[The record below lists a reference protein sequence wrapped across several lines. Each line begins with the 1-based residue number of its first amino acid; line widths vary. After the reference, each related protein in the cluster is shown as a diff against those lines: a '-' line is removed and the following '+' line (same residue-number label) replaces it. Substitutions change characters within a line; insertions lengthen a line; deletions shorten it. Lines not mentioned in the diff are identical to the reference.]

1 MRDHHQH
8 LSRPLVGGLL
18 IALIFILALGA
29 AGPWPLRTGTMA
41 LALGILMGFAPPVIR
56 FRKPV
61 VFLSAGFLIFG
72 LASFLPAGIFG
83 IPGWR
88 ENLKGLGVETGDL
101 VAIQSKQALEYHLSF
116 LLLFLSGLWIL
127 GQRFSASATRNLV
140 LTFVL
145 AVAAYA
151 IVSKGL
157 ETQIAMNHG
166 SQKFGFFPNRN
177 HTSNLLSVGFLCGL
191 GIVFQSVRNKNFYRL
206 AASSVAAGVI
216 LWAVL
221 SWNISRS
228 GIALCLAGPL
238 LWLVLL
244 GWRSFRKQEIKV
256 LGLVVLLAGGV
267 YGLSEFRVK
276 DRVDKTIEKI
286 EKISWEDGE
295 DARESL
301 GDEDAAGAVKL
312 TDLDLRVP
320 IAIDTAGMIAD
331 APLSGVGA
339 GQFRWVFPQY
349 REQTI
354 VVNRPVALHPESS
367 WLWLAAELGIPA
379 AACVL
384 GLVGFLFV
392 RGAKNIKKA
401 NHRDRAL
408 RIGCLVAA
416 ALVPLHGIFDVPAH
430 RPALFLAALLLYAL
444 SQNPVARESEPTKFS
459 RWSSLALAL
468 LLIAVG
474 VRLLGA
480 SWFGW
485 APSHIVKSQERLAE
499 GVAIYGRV
507 SDLKNLPRPFE
518 SLELRK
524 QINRL
529 AETATPDAPLDG
541 RFYRLSA
548 LALLPLN
555 FEREK
560 TARNFGIDRALTPYS
575 VSIPLLHAS
584 AALFYNPDEVKKGW
598 SAAVE
603 RAKAVDQIQ
612 GEGPVATQR
621 ALRVIAKSVA
631 RSPQLKELAEEIGE
645 AAK

>member
-1 MRDHHQH
+1 
-8 LSRPLVGGLL
+8 
-18 IALIFILALGA
+18 
-29 AGPWPLRTGTMA
+29 MA

-127 GQRFSASATRNLV
+127 GQRFSASATRNLA

-151 IVSKGL
+151 LVSKLL
-157 ETQIAMNHG
+157 ETQIDLNHG
-166 SQKFGFFPNRN
+166 KLKFGFFPNRN
-177 HTSNLLSVGFLCGL
+177 HTSNLLSAGFLCGL

-221 SWNISRS
+221 SWNLSRS

-244 GWRSFRKQEIKV
+244 GRRYFGKQEIKV

-276 DRVDKTIEKI
+276 DRVDKTIEKV
-286 EKISWEDGE
+286 EKISWED
-295 DARESL
+295 
-301 GDEDAAGAVKL
+301 EDAASEVKL

-354 VVNRPVALHPESS
+354 VVNRPVAVHPESS

-384 GLVGFLFV
+384 GLVVFLFV
-392 RGAKNIKKA
+392 RGVKNIKKA

-485 APSHIVKSQERLAE
+485 PPSHIVKSQERLAE

-507 SDLKNLPRPFE
+507 SDLNNLPSPFE

-524 QINRL
+524 QIDRL
-529 AETATPDAPLDG
+529 AERSTPDAPLDG
-541 RFYRLSA
+541 RLYRLSA

-612 GEGPVATQR
+612 DEGPVATKR

>member
-1 MRDHHQH
+1 
-8 LSRPLVGGLL
+8 
-18 IALIFILALGA
+18 
-29 AGPWPLRTGTMA
+29 
-41 LALGILMGFAPPVIR
+41 
-56 FRKPV
+56 
-61 VFLSAGFLIFG
+61 
-72 LASFLPAGIFG
+72 
-83 IPGWR
+83 
-88 ENLKGLGVETGDL
+88 
-101 VAIQSKQALEYHLSF
+101 VA
-116 LLLFLSGLWIL
+116 
-127 GQRFSASATRNLV
+127 V
-140 LTFVL
+140 
-145 AVAAYA
+145 
-151 IVSKGL
+151 
-157 ETQIAMNHG
+157 
-166 SQKFGFFPNRN
+166 
-177 HTSNLLSVGFLCGL
+177 
-191 GIVFQSVRNKNFYRL
+191 
-206 AASSVAAGVI
+206 
-216 LWAVL
+216 
-221 SWNISRS
+221 
-228 GIALCLAGPL
+228 
-238 LWLVLL
+238 
-244 GWRSFRKQEIKV
+244 
-256 LGLVVLLAGGV
+256 
-267 YGLSEFRVK
+267 
-276 DRVDKTIEKI
+276 
-286 EKISWEDGE
+286 
-295 DARESL
+295 
-301 GDEDAAGAVKL
+301 
-312 TDLDLRVP
+312 
-320 IAIDTAGMIAD
+320 
-331 APLSGVGA
+331 
-339 GQFRWVFPQY
+339 
-349 REQTI
+349 
-354 VVNRPVALHPESS
+354 HPESS

-384 GLVGFLFV
+384 GLVVFLFV

-485 APSHIVKSQERLAE
+485 PPSHIVKSQERLAE

-507 SDLKNLPRPFE
+507 SDLNNLPSPFE

-524 QINRL
+524 QIDRL
-529 AETATPDAPLDG
+529 AERSTPDAPLDG
-541 RFYRLSA
+541 RLYRLSA

-612 GEGPVATQR
+612 DEGPVATKR

-645 AAK
+645 KAK

>member
-1 MRDHHQH
+1 
-8 LSRPLVGGLL
+8 
-18 IALIFILALGA
+18 
-29 AGPWPLRTGTMA
+29 
-41 LALGILMGFAPPVIR
+41 
-56 FRKPV
+56 
-61 VFLSAGFLIFG
+61 
-72 LASFLPAGIFG
+72 
-83 IPGWR
+83 
-88 ENLKGLGVETGDL
+88 
-101 VAIQSKQALEYHLSF
+101 
-116 LLLFLSGLWIL
+116 
-127 GQRFSASATRNLV
+127 SASATRNLA

-151 IVSKGL
+151 LVSKLL
-157 ETQIAMNHG
+157 ETQIDLNHG
-166 SQKFGFFPNRN
+166 KLKFGFFPNRN
-177 HTSNLLSVGFLCGL
+177 HTSNLLSAGFLCGL

-206 AASSVAAGVI
+206 AASLIAAGVI

-221 SWNISRS
+221 SWNLSRS

-244 GWRSFRKQEIKV
+244 GRRYFGKQEIKV

-276 DRVDKTIEKI
+276 DRVDKTIEKV
-286 EKISWEDGE
+286 EKISWED
-295 DARESL
+295 
-301 GDEDAAGAVKL
+301 EDAASAVKL

-354 VVNRPVALHPESS
+354 VVNRPVAVHPESS

-384 GLVGFLFV
+384 GLVVFLFV
-392 RGAKNIKKA
+392 RGVKNIKKA

-485 APSHIVKSQERLAE
+485 TPSHIVKSQERLAE

-507 SDLKNLPRPFE
+507 SDLNNLPSPFE

-524 QINRL
+524 QIDRL
-529 AETATPDAPLDG
+529 AERSTPDAPLDG
-541 RFYRLSA
+541 RLYRLSA

-584 AALFYNPDEVKKGW
+584 AALFYNPDEVGKGW

-612 GEGPVATQR
+612 DEGPVATKR

-645 AAK
+645 KAK

>member
-1 MRDHHQH
+1 MLGGRLMRDHHQQ

-18 IALIFILALGA
+18 IGLIFILALGA

-127 GQRFSASATRNLV
+127 GQRFSASATRNLA

-151 IVSKGL
+151 LVSKLL
-157 ETQIAMNHG
+157 ETQIDLNHG
-166 SQKFGFFPNRN
+166 KLKFGFFPNRN
-177 HTSNLLSVGFLCGL
+177 HTSNLLSAGFLCGL

-244 GWRSFRKQEIKV
+244 GRRYFGKQEIKV

-276 DRVDKTIEKI
+276 DRVDKTIEKV
-286 EKISWEDGE
+286 EKISWED
-295 DARESL
+295 
-301 GDEDAAGAVKL
+301 EDAASEVKL

-354 VVNRPVALHPESS
+354 VVNRPVAVHPESS

-384 GLVGFLFV
+384 GLVVFLFV
-392 RGAKNIKKA
+392 RGVKNIKKA

-485 APSHIVKSQERLAE
+485 TPSHIVKSQERLAE

-507 SDLKNLPRPFE
+507 SDLNNLPSPFE

-524 QINRL
+524 QIDRL
-529 AETATPDAPLDG
+529 AERSTPDAPLDG
-541 RFYRLSA
+541 RLYRLSA

-612 GEGPVATQR
+612 DEGPVATKR

-645 AAK
+645 KAK

>member
-1 MRDHHQH
+1 
-8 LSRPLVGGLL
+8 
-18 IALIFILALGA
+18 
-29 AGPWPLRTGTMA
+29 MA

-127 GQRFSASATRNLV
+127 GQRFSASATRNLA

-151 IVSKGL
+151 LVSKLL
-157 ETQIAMNHG
+157 ETQIDLNHG
-166 SQKFGFFPNRN
+166 KLKFGFFPNRN
-177 HTSNLLSVGFLCGL
+177 HTSNLLSAGFLCGL

-244 GWRSFRKQEIKV
+244 GRRYFGKQEIKV

-276 DRVDKTIEKI
+276 DRVDKTIEKV
-286 EKISWEDGE
+286 EKISWK
-295 DARESL
+295 
-301 GDEDAAGAVKL
+301 DEDAASEVKL

-354 VVNRPVALHPESS
+354 VVNRPVAVHPESS

-384 GLVGFLFV
+384 GLVVFLFV
-392 RGAKNIKKA
+392 RGVKNIKKA

-485 APSHIVKSQERLAE
+485 TPSHIVKSQERLAE

-507 SDLKNLPRPFE
+507 SDLNNLPSPFE

-524 QINRL
+524 QIDRL
-529 AETATPDAPLDG
+529 AERSTPDAPLDG
-541 RFYRLSA
+541 RLYRLSA

-612 GEGPVATQR
+612 DEGPVATKR

-645 AAK
+645 KAK

>member
-1 MRDHHQH
+1 MRDHHQQ

-127 GQRFSASATRNLV
+127 GQRFSASATRNLA

-151 IVSKGL
+151 LVSKLL
-157 ETQIAMNHG
+157 ETQIDLNHG
-166 SQKFGFFPNRN
+166 KLKFGFFPNRN
-177 HTSNLLSVGFLCGL
+177 HTSNLLSAGFLCGL
-191 GIVFQSVRNKNFYRL
+191 GIIFQSVRNKNFYRL

-221 SWNISRS
+221 SWNLSRS

-244 GWRSFRKQEIKV
+244 GRRYFGKQEIKV

-276 DRVDKTIEKI
+276 DRVDKTIEEI
-286 EKISWEDGE
+286 EKVSW
-295 DARESL
+295 A
-301 GDEDAAGAVKL
+301 DEDAASEVKL

-354 VVNRPVALHPESS
+354 VVNRSVALHPESS

-384 GLVGFLFV
+384 GLVVFLFV

-485 APSHIVKSQERLAE
+485 TPSHIVKSQERLAE

-507 SDLKNLPRPFE
+507 SDLNNLPSPFE

-524 QINRL
+524 QIDRL
-529 AETATPDAPLDG
+529 AERSTPDAPLDG
-541 RFYRLSA
+541 RLYRLSA

-612 GEGPVATQR
+612 DEGPVATKR

-645 AAK
+645 KAK

>member
-1 MRDHHQH
+1 MLGGRLMRDHHQQ

-18 IALIFILALGA
+18 IGLIFILALGA

-127 GQRFSASATRNLV
+127 GQRFSASATRNLA

-151 IVSKGL
+151 LVSKLL
-157 ETQIAMNHG
+157 ETQIDLNHG
-166 SQKFGFFPNRN
+166 KLKFGFFPNRN
-177 HTSNLLSVGFLCGL
+177 HTSNLLSAGFLCGL

-221 SWNISRS
+221 SWNLSRS

-244 GWRSFRKQEIKV
+244 GRRYFGKQEIKV

-276 DRVDKTIEKI
+276 DRVDKTIEKV
-286 EKISWEDGE
+286 EKISW
-295 DARESL
+295 A
-301 GDEDAAGAVKL
+301 DEDAASEVKL

-354 VVNRPVALHPESS
+354 VVNRPVAVHPESS

-384 GLVGFLFV
+384 GLVVFLFV

-485 APSHIVKSQERLAE
+485 TPSHIVKSQERLAE

-507 SDLKNLPRPFE
+507 SDLNNLPSPFE

-524 QINRL
+524 QIDRL
-529 AETATPDAPLDG
+529 AERSTPDAPLDG
-541 RFYRLSA
+541 RLYRLSA

-612 GEGPVATQR
+612 DEGPVATKR

-645 AAK
+645 KAK

>member
-1 MRDHHQH
+1 MLGGRLMRDHHQQ

-18 IALIFILALGA
+18 IGLIFILALGA

-127 GQRFSASATRNLV
+127 GQRFSASATRNLA

-151 IVSKGL
+151 LVSKLL
-157 ETQIAMNHG
+157 ETQIDLNHG
-166 SQKFGFFPNRN
+166 KLKFGFFPNRN
-177 HTSNLLSVGFLCGL
+177 HTSNLLSAGFLCGL

-221 SWNISRS
+221 SWNLSRS

-244 GWRSFRKQEIKV
+244 GRRYFGKQEIKV

-276 DRVDKTIEKI
+276 DRVDKTIEKV
-286 EKISWEDGE
+286 EKISWK
-295 DARESL
+295 
-301 GDEDAAGAVKL
+301 DEDAASEVKL

-354 VVNRPVALHPESS
+354 VVNRPVAVHPESS

-384 GLVGFLFV
+384 GLVVFLFV

-485 APSHIVKSQERLAE
+485 PPSHIVKSQERLAE

-507 SDLKNLPRPFE
+507 SDLNNLPSPFE

-524 QINRL
+524 QIDRL
-529 AETATPDAPLDG
+529 AERSTPDAPLDG
-541 RFYRLSA
+541 RLYRLSA

-612 GEGPVATQR
+612 DEGPVATKR

-645 AAK
+645 KAK

>member
-1 MRDHHQH
+1 MRDHHQQ

-18 IALIFILALGA
+18 IGLIFILALGA

-127 GQRFSASATRNLV
+127 GQRFSASATRNLA

-151 IVSKGL
+151 LVSKLL
-157 ETQIAMNHG
+157 ETQIDLNHG
-166 SQKFGFFPNRN
+166 KLKFGFFPNRN
-177 HTSNLLSVGFLCGL
+177 HTSNLLSAGFLCGL

-244 GWRSFRKQEIKV
+244 GRRYFGKQEIKV

-276 DRVDKTIEKI
+276 DRVDKTIEEI
-286 EKISWEDGE
+286 EKVSW
-295 DARESL
+295 A
-301 GDEDAAGAVKL
+301 DEDAASEVKL

-354 VVNRPVALHPESS
+354 VVNRPVAVHPESS

-384 GLVGFLFV
+384 GLVVFLFV
-392 RGAKNIKKA
+392 RGVKNIKKA

-485 APSHIVKSQERLAE
+485 TPSHIVKSQERLAE

-507 SDLKNLPRPFE
+507 SDLNNLPSPFE

-524 QINRL
+524 QIDRL
-529 AETATPDAPLDG
+529 AERSTPDAPLDG
-541 RFYRLSA
+541 RLYRLSA

-584 AALFYNPDEVKKGW
+584 AALFYNPDEVEKGW

-612 GEGPVATQR
+612 DEGPVATKR

>member
-1 MRDHHQH
+1 
-8 LSRPLVGGLL
+8 
-18 IALIFILALGA
+18 
-29 AGPWPLRTGTMA
+29 MA

-127 GQRFSASATRNLV
+127 GQRFSASATRNLA

-151 IVSKGL
+151 LVSKLL
-157 ETQIAMNHG
+157 ETQIDLNHG
-166 SQKFGFFPNRN
+166 KLKFGFFPNRN
-177 HTSNLLSVGFLCGL
+177 HTSNLLSAGFLCGL

-221 SWNISRS
+221 SWNLSRS

-244 GWRSFRKQEIKV
+244 GRRYFGKQEIKV

-276 DRVDKTIEKI
+276 DRVDKTIEKV
-286 EKISWEDGE
+286 EKISW
-295 DARESL
+295 A
-301 GDEDAAGAVKL
+301 DEDAASAVKL

-354 VVNRPVALHPESS
+354 VVNRPVAVHPESS

-379 AACVL
+379 AVCIL

-392 RGAKNIKKA
+392 RGVANIKRP

-444 SQNPVARESEPTKFS
+444 SQNPVDKEFVLRRFS
-459 RWSSLALAL
+459 RRSSLALSL

-485 APSHIVKSQERLAE
+485 TSPHIVKSGERLSE
-499 GVAIYGRV
+499 GVAVYKRV
-507 SDLKNLPRPFE
+507 SDLNNPLPPFE

-524 QINRL
+524 QISSW
-529 AETATPDAPLDG
+529 AESSVQAAPLEG

-548 LALLPLN
+548 LASLPLD
-555 FEREK
+555 FEREE
-560 TARNFGIDRALTPYS
+560 TARNFEIDRALIPFS
-575 VSIPLLHAS
+575 LNIPLLQAS
-584 AALFYNPDEVKKGW
+584 SALFYNPDEVKKGW
-598 SAAVE
+598 VAAVE
-603 RAKAVDQIQ
+603 RAKAVDQVKD
-612 GEGPVATQR
+612 EGPVATKR
-621 ALRVIAKSVA
+621 VLRVIAKSIVKN
-631 RSPQLKELAEEIGE
+631 PGLKGSAEEIGGL
-645 AAK
+645 

>member
-1 MRDHHQH
+1 MKDPQQQ

-18 IALIFILALGA
+18 IALIFLLALGA
-29 AGPWPLRTGTMA
+29 AGPWHLRTGTMA
-41 LALGILMGFAPPVIR
+41 LALGILMSFSPPVIR
-56 FRKPV
+56 FGKPV
-61 VFLSAGFLIFG
+61 VILSAGFFIFS
-72 LASFLPAGIFG
+72 LASFLPAGVFG

-88 ENLKGLGVETGDL
+88 ENLKDLGVATGDL
-101 VAIQSKQALEYHLSF
+101 AVIQWKQALEYHLSF

-127 GQRFSASATRNLV
+127 GQRFSASATRNLA

-151 IVSKGL
+151 LVSKLL
-157 ETQIAMNHG
+157 ETQIDLNQPG
-166 SQKFGFFPNRN
+166 WQKFGFFPNRN

-206 AASSVAAGVI
+206 AASLIAAGVI

-221 SWNISRS
+221 SWNGSRS
-228 GIALCLAGPL
+228 GIALCLAGPF

-244 GWRSFRKQEIKV
+244 GRHYFGKQELKV
-256 LGLVVLLAGGV
+256 LGLGVLLGGGV

-276 DRVDKTIEKI
+276 DRVDKTVEKI
-286 EKISWEDGE
+286 EKISWEDG
-295 DARESL
+295 
-301 GDEDAAGAVKL
+301 DAASAVKF
-312 TDLDLRVP
+312 TDLDFRVP

-349 REQTI
+349 RKETI
-354 VVNRPVALHPESS
+354 VVNNSVAAHPESS

-384 GLVGFLFV
+384 GLVGFFFV
-392 RGAKNIKKA
+392 RGAANIKRP

-444 SQNPVARESEPTKFS
+444 SQNPVDKEFVLRRFS
-459 RWSSLALAL
+459 RRSSLALSL

-485 APSHIVKSQERLAE
+485 TSPHIVKSGERLSE
-499 GVAIYGRV
+499 GVAVYKRV
-507 SDLKNLPRPFE
+507 SDLNNPLPPFE

-524 QINRL
+524 QISSW
-529 AETATPDAPLDG
+529 AESSVQAAPLEG

-548 LALLPLN
+548 LASLPLD
-555 FEREK
+555 FEREE
-560 TARNFGIDRALTPYS
+560 TARNFEIDRALIPFS
-575 VSIPLLHAS
+575 LNIPLLQAS
-584 AALFYNPDEVKKGW
+584 SALFYNPDEVKKGW
-598 SAAVE
+598 VAAVE
-603 RAKAVDQIQ
+603 RAKAVDQVKD
-612 GEGPVATQR
+612 EGPVATKR
-621 ALRVIAKSVA
+621 VLRVIAKSIVKN
-631 RSPQLKELAEEIGE
+631 PGLKGSAEEIGGL
-645 AAK
+645 

>member
-1 MRDHHQH
+1 MKDPQQQ

-18 IALIFILALGA
+18 IALIFLLALGA
-29 AGPWPLRTGTMA
+29 AGPWHLRTGTMA
-41 LALGILMGFAPPVIR
+41 LALGILMSFSPPVIR
-56 FRKPV
+56 FGKPV
-61 VFLSAGFLIFG
+61 VILSAGFFIFS
-72 LASFLPAGIFG
+72 LASFLPAGVFG

-88 ENLKGLGVETGDL
+88 ENLKDLGVATGDL
-101 VAIQSKQALEYHLSF
+101 AVIQWKQALEYHLSF

-127 GQRFSASATRNLV
+127 GQRFSASATRNLA

-151 IVSKGL
+151 LVSKLL
-157 ETQIAMNHG
+157 ETQMDLNQPG
-166 SQKFGFFPNRN
+166 WQKFGFFPNRN

-206 AASSVAAGVI
+206 AASLIAAGVI

-221 SWNISRS
+221 SWNLSRS
-228 GIALCLAGPL
+228 GITLCLAGPF

-244 GWRSFRKQEIKV
+244 GRRYFGKQELKV
-256 LGLVVLLAGGV
+256 LGLGVLLGGGV

-276 DRVDKTIEKI
+276 DRVDKTIEKV
-286 EKISWEDGE
+286 EKISWK
-295 DARESL
+295 
-301 GDEDAAGAVKL
+301 DEDAASAVKF

-320 IAIDTAGMIAD
+320 IAIETAGMIAD

-349 REQTI
+349 RKETI
-354 VVNRPVALHPESS
+354 VVNNSVAAHPESS

-379 AACVL
+379 AVCIL
-384 GLVGFLFV
+384 GLVGFFFV
-392 RGAKNIKKA
+392 RGAANIKKA

-444 SQNPVARESEPTKFS
+444 SQNPVDKEFVSRRFS
-459 RWSSLALAL
+459 RRSSLALSL

-485 APSHIVKSQERLAE
+485 TSPHIVKSGERLSE
-499 GVAIYGRV
+499 GVAVYKRV
-507 SDLKNLPRPFE
+507 SDLNNPLPPFE

-524 QINRL
+524 QISSW
-529 AETATPDAPLDG
+529 AESSVQAAPLEG

-548 LALLPLN
+548 LASLPLD
-555 FEREK
+555 FEREE
-560 TARNFGIDRALTPYS
+560 TARNFEIDRALIPFS
-575 VSIPLLHAS
+575 LNIPLLQAS
-584 AALFYNPDEVKKGW
+584 SALFYNPDEVKKGW
-598 SAAVE
+598 VAAVE
-603 RAKAVDQIQ
+603 RAKAVDQVKD
-612 GEGPVATQR
+612 EGPVATKR
-621 ALRVIAKSVA
+621 VLRVIAKSIVKN
-631 RSPQLKELAEEIGE
+631 PGLKGSAEEIGGL
-645 AAK
+645 

>member
-1 MRDHHQH
+1 MRDHHQQ

-18 IALIFILALGA
+18 IGLIFILALGA

-127 GQRFSASATRNLV
+127 GQRFSASATRNLA

-151 IVSKGL
+151 LVSKLL
-157 ETQIAMNHG
+157 ETQIDLNHG
-166 SQKFGFFPNRN
+166 KLKFGFFPNRN
-177 HTSNLLSVGFLCGL
+177 HTSNLLSAGFLCGL

-221 SWNISRS
+221 SWNLSRS

-244 GWRSFRKQEIKV
+244 GRRYFGKQEIKV

-276 DRVDKTIEKI
+276 DRVDKTIEKV
-286 EKISWEDGE
+286 EKISWK
-295 DARESL
+295 
-301 GDEDAAGAVKL
+301 DEDAASEVKL

-354 VVNRPVALHPESS
+354 VVNRPVAVHPESS

-384 GLVGFLFV
+384 GLVVFLFV

-485 APSHIVKSQERLAE
+485 TPSHIVKSQERLAE

-507 SDLKNLPRPFE
+507 SDLNNLPSPFE

-524 QINRL
+524 QIDRL
-529 AETATPDAPLDG
+529 AERSTPDAPLDG
-541 RFYRLSA
+541 RLYRLSA

-612 GEGPVATQR
+612 DEGPVATKR

-645 AAK
+645 KAK

>member
-1 MRDHHQH
+1 MRDHHQQ

-18 IALIFILALGA
+18 IGLIFILALGA

-127 GQRFSASATRNLV
+127 GQRFSASATRNLA

-151 IVSKGL
+151 LVSKLL
-157 ETQIAMNHG
+157 ETQIDLNHG
-166 SQKFGFFPNRN
+166 KLKFGFFPNRN
-177 HTSNLLSVGFLCGL
+177 HTSNLLSAGFLCGL

-244 GWRSFRKQEIKV
+244 GRRYFGKQEIKV

-276 DRVDKTIEKI
+276 DRVDKTIEEI
-286 EKISWEDGE
+286 EKVSW
-295 DARESL
+295 A
-301 GDEDAAGAVKL
+301 DEDAASEVKL

-354 VVNRPVALHPESS
+354 VVNRPVAVHPESS

-384 GLVGFLFV
+384 GLVVFLFV

-485 APSHIVKSQERLAE
+485 TPSHIVKSQERLAE

-507 SDLKNLPRPFE
+507 SDLNNLPSPFE

-524 QINRL
+524 QIDRL
-529 AETATPDAPLDG
+529 AERSTPDAPLDG
-541 RFYRLSA
+541 RLYRLSA

-584 AALFYNPDEVKKGW
+584 AALFYNPDEVEKGW

-612 GEGPVATQR
+612 DEGPVATKR

>member
-1 MRDHHQH
+1 
-8 LSRPLVGGLL
+8 
-18 IALIFILALGA
+18 
-29 AGPWPLRTGTMA
+29 MA

-127 GQRFSASATRNLV
+127 GQRFSASATRNLA

-151 IVSKGL
+151 LVSKLL
-157 ETQIAMNHG
+157 ETQIDLNHG
-166 SQKFGFFPNRN
+166 KLKFGFFPNRN
-177 HTSNLLSVGFLCGL
+177 HTSNLLSAGFLCGL

-221 SWNISRS
+221 SWNLSRS

-244 GWRSFRKQEIKV
+244 GRRYFGKQEIKV

-276 DRVDKTIEKI
+276 DRVDKTIEKV
-286 EKISWEDGE
+286 EKISWK
-295 DARESL
+295 
-301 GDEDAAGAVKL
+301 DEDAASEVKL

-354 VVNRPVALHPESS
+354 VVNRAVAVHPESS

-384 GLVGFLFV
+384 GLVVFLFV
-392 RGAKNIKKA
+392 RGVKNIKKA

-485 APSHIVKSQERLAE
+485 TPSHIVKSQERLAE

-507 SDLKNLPRPFE
+507 SDLNNLPSPFE

-524 QINRL
+524 QIDRL
-529 AETATPDAPLDG
+529 AERSTPDAPLDG
-541 RFYRLSA
+541 RLYRLSA

-612 GEGPVATQR
+612 DEGPVATKR

>member
-1 MRDHHQH
+1 MLGGRLMRDHHQQ

-18 IALIFILALGA
+18 IGLIFILALGA

-127 GQRFSASATRNLV
+127 GQRFSASATRNLA

-151 IVSKGL
+151 LVSKLL
-157 ETQIAMNHG
+157 ETQIDLNHG
-166 SQKFGFFPNRN
+166 KLKFGFFPNRN
-177 HTSNLLSVGFLCGL
+177 HTSNLLSAGFLCGL

-221 SWNISRS
+221 SWNLSRS
-228 GIALCLAGPL
+228 GLALCLAGPL

-244 GWRSFRKQEIKV
+244 GRRYFGKQEIKV

-276 DRVDKTIEKI
+276 DRVDKTIEKV
-286 EKISWEDGE
+286 EKISWK
-295 DARESL
+295 
-301 GDEDAAGAVKL
+301 DEDAASEVKL

-354 VVNRPVALHPESS
+354 VVNRPVAVHPESS

-384 GLVGFLFV
+384 GLVVFLFV

-480 SWFGW
+480 SWLGW
-485 APSHIVKSQERLAE
+485 TPSHIVKSQERLAE

-507 SDLKNLPRPFE
+507 SDLNNLPSPFE

-524 QINRL
+524 QIDRL
-529 AETATPDAPLDG
+529 AERSTPDAPLDG
-541 RFYRLSA
+541 RLYRLSA

-612 GEGPVATQR
+612 DEGPVATKR

-645 AAK
+645 KAK

>member
-1 MRDHHQH
+1 
-8 LSRPLVGGLL
+8 LL
-18 IALIFILALGA
+18 IGLIFILALGA

-127 GQRFSASATRNLV
+127 GQRFSASATRNLA

-151 IVSKGL
+151 LVSKLL
-157 ETQIAMNHG
+157 ETQIDLNHG
-166 SQKFGFFPNRN
+166 KLKFGFFPNRN
-177 HTSNLLSVGFLCGL
+177 HTSNLLSAGFLCGL

-221 SWNISRS
+221 SWNLSRS

-244 GWRSFRKQEIKV
+244 GRRYFGKQEIKV

-276 DRVDKTIEKI
+276 DRVDKTIEKV
-286 EKISWEDGE
+286 EKISWK
-295 DARESL
+295 
-301 GDEDAAGAVKL
+301 DEDAASEVKL
-312 TDLDLRVP
+312 TDLDVRVP

-354 VVNRPVALHPESS
+354 VVNRPVAVHPESS

-384 GLVGFLFV
+384 GLVVFLFV
-392 RGAKNIKKA
+392 RGVKNIKKA

-485 APSHIVKSQERLAE
+485 TPSHIVKSQERLAE

-507 SDLKNLPRPFE
+507 SDLNNLPSPFE

-524 QINRL
+524 QIDRL
-529 AETATPDAPLDG
+529 AERSTPDAPLDG
-541 RFYRLSA
+541 RLYRLSA

-612 GEGPVATQR
+612 DEGPVATKR

-645 AAK
+645 KAK

>member
-1 MRDHHQH
+1 
-8 LSRPLVGGLL
+8 
-18 IALIFILALGA
+18 
-29 AGPWPLRTGTMA
+29 MA

-127 GQRFSASATRNLV
+127 GQRFSASATRNLA

-151 IVSKGL
+151 LVSKLL
-157 ETQIAMNHG
+157 ETQIDLNHG
-166 SQKFGFFPNRN
+166 KLKFGFFPNRN
-177 HTSNLLSVGFLCGL
+177 HTSNLLSAGFLCGL

-221 SWNISRS
+221 SWNLSRS

-244 GWRSFRKQEIKV
+244 GRRYFGKQEIKV

-276 DRVDKTIEKI
+276 DRVDKTIEKV
-286 EKISWEDGE
+286 EKISWED
-295 DARESL
+295 
-301 GDEDAAGAVKL
+301 EDAASAVKL
-312 TDLDLRVP
+312 IDLDLRVP

-354 VVNRPVALHPESS
+354 VVNRPVAVHPESS

-384 GLVGFLFV
+384 GLVVFLFV

-485 APSHIVKSQERLAE
+485 TPSHIVKSQERLAE

-507 SDLKNLPRPFE
+507 SDLNNLPSPFE

-524 QINRL
+524 QIDRL
-529 AETATPDAPLDG
+529 AERSTPDAPLDG
-541 RFYRLSA
+541 RLYRLSA

-612 GEGPVATQR
+612 DEGPVATKR

-645 AAK
+645 KAK

>member
-1 MRDHHQH
+1 MRDHHQQ

-18 IALIFILALGA
+18 IGLIFILALGA

-127 GQRFSASATRNLV
+127 GQRFSASATRNLA

-151 IVSKGL
+151 LVSKLL
-157 ETQIAMNHG
+157 ETQIDLNHG
-166 SQKFGFFPNRN
+166 KLKFGFFPNRN
-177 HTSNLLSVGFLCGL
+177 HTSNLLSAGFLCGL

-244 GWRSFRKQEIKV
+244 GRRYFGKQEIKV

-276 DRVDKTIEKI
+276 DRVDKTIEKV
-286 EKISWEDGE
+286 EKISWED
-295 DARESL
+295 
-301 GDEDAAGAVKL
+301 EDAASAVKL

-354 VVNRPVALHPESS
+354 VVNRPVAVHPESS

-384 GLVGFLFV
+384 GLVVFLFV

-485 APSHIVKSQERLAE
+485 TPSHIVKSQERLAE

-507 SDLKNLPRPFE
+507 SDLNNLPSPFE

-524 QINRL
+524 QIDRL
-529 AETATPDAPLDG
+529 AERSTPDAPLDG
-541 RFYRLSA
+541 RLYRLSA

-612 GEGPVATQR
+612 DEGPVATKR

-645 AAK
+645 KAK

>member
-1 MRDHHQH
+1 
-8 LSRPLVGGLL
+8 
-18 IALIFILALGA
+18 
-29 AGPWPLRTGTMA
+29 MA

-127 GQRFSASATRNLV
+127 GQRFSASATRNLA

-151 IVSKGL
+151 LVSKLL
-157 ETQIAMNHG
+157 ETQIDLNHG
-166 SQKFGFFPNRN
+166 KLKFGFFPNRN
-177 HTSNLLSVGFLCGL
+177 HTSNLLSAGFLCGL

-221 SWNISRS
+221 SWNLSRS

-244 GWRSFRKQEIKV
+244 GRRYFGKQEIKV

-276 DRVDKTIEKI
+276 DRVDKTIEKV
-286 EKISWEDGE
+286 EKISW
-295 DARESL
+295 A
-301 GDEDAAGAVKL
+301 DEDAASEVKL

-354 VVNRPVALHPESS
+354 VVNRPVAVHPESS

-384 GLVGFLFV
+384 GLVVFLFV
-392 RGAKNIKKA
+392 RGVKNIKKA

-485 APSHIVKSQERLAE
+485 TPSHIVKSQERLAE

-507 SDLKNLPRPFE
+507 SDLNNLPSPFE

-524 QINRL
+524 QIDRL
-529 AETATPDAPLDG
+529 AERSTPDAPLDG
-541 RFYRLSA
+541 RLYRLSA

-612 GEGPVATQR
+612 DEGPVATKR

-645 AAK
+645 KAK

>member
-1 MRDHHQH
+1 
-8 LSRPLVGGLL
+8 
-18 IALIFILALGA
+18 
-29 AGPWPLRTGTMA
+29 MA

-127 GQRFSASATRNLV
+127 GQRFSASATRNLA

-151 IVSKGL
+151 LVSKLL
-157 ETQIAMNHG
+157 ETQIDLNHG
-166 SQKFGFFPNRN
+166 KLKFGFFPNRN

-221 SWNISRS
+221 SWNLSRS

-244 GWRSFRKQEIKV
+244 GRRYFGKQEIKV

-276 DRVDKTIEKI
+276 DRVDKTIEKV
-286 EKISWEDGE
+286 EKISWED
-295 DARESL
+295 
-301 GDEDAAGAVKL
+301 EDAASAVKL

-354 VVNRPVALHPESS
+354 VVNRPVAVHPESS

-384 GLVGFLFV
+384 GLVVFLFV

-485 APSHIVKSQERLAE
+485 TPSHIVKSQERLAE

-507 SDLKNLPRPFE
+507 SDLNNLPSPFE

-524 QINRL
+524 QIDRL
-529 AETATPDAPLDG
+529 AERSTPDAPLDG
-541 RFYRLSA
+541 RLYRLSA

-612 GEGPVATQR
+612 DEGPVATKR

-645 AAK
+645 KAK

>member
-1 MRDHHQH
+1 
-8 LSRPLVGGLL
+8 
-18 IALIFILALGA
+18 
-29 AGPWPLRTGTMA
+29 MA

-127 GQRFSASATRNLV
+127 GQRFSASATRNLA

-151 IVSKGL
+151 LVSKLL
-157 ETQIAMNHG
+157 ETQIDLNHG
-166 SQKFGFFPNRN
+166 KLKFGFFPNRN
-177 HTSNLLSVGFLCGL
+177 HTSNLLSAGFLCGL

-221 SWNISRS
+221 SWNVSRS

-244 GWRSFRKQEIKV
+244 GRRYFGKQEIKV

-276 DRVDKTIEKI
+276 DRVDKTIEKV
-286 EKISWEDGE
+286 EKISWED
-295 DARESL
+295 
-301 GDEDAAGAVKL
+301 EDAASEVKL
-312 TDLDLRVP
+312 IDLDLRVP

-354 VVNRPVALHPESS
+354 VVNRPVAVHPESS

-384 GLVGFLFV
+384 GLVVFLFV
-392 RGAKNIKKA
+392 RGVKNIKKA

-485 APSHIVKSQERLAE
+485 TPSHIVKSQERLAE

-507 SDLKNLPRPFE
+507 SDLNNLPSPFE

-524 QINRL
+524 QIDRL
-529 AETATPDAPLDG
+529 AERSTPDAPLDG
-541 RFYRLSA
+541 RLYRLSA

-612 GEGPVATQR
+612 DEGPVATKR

>member
-1 MRDHHQH
+1 
-8 LSRPLVGGLL
+8 
-18 IALIFILALGA
+18 
-29 AGPWPLRTGTMA
+29 MA

-127 GQRFSASATRNLV
+127 GQRFSASATRNLA

-151 IVSKGL
+151 LVSKLL
-157 ETQIAMNHG
+157 ETQIDLNHG
-166 SQKFGFFPNRN
+166 KLKFGFFPNRN
-177 HTSNLLSVGFLCGL
+177 HTSNLLSAGFLCGL

-221 SWNISRS
+221 SWNLSRS

-244 GWRSFRKQEIKV
+244 GRRYFGKQEIKV

-276 DRVDKTIEKI
+276 DRVDKTIEKV
-286 EKISWEDGE
+286 EKISWED
-295 DARESL
+295 
-301 GDEDAAGAVKL
+301 EDAASEVKL

-354 VVNRPVALHPESS
+354 VVNRPVAVHPESS

-384 GLVGFLFV
+384 GLVVFLFV
-392 RGAKNIKKA
+392 RGVKNIKKA

-485 APSHIVKSQERLAE
+485 TPSHIVKSQERLAE

-507 SDLKNLPRPFE
+507 SDLNNLPSPFE

-524 QINRL
+524 QIDRL
-529 AETATPDAPLDG
+529 AERSTPDAPLDG
-541 RFYRLSA
+541 RLYRLSA

-612 GEGPVATQR
+612 DEGPVATKR

-645 AAK
+645 KAK

>member
-1 MRDHHQH
+1 
-8 LSRPLVGGLL
+8 
-18 IALIFILALGA
+18 
-29 AGPWPLRTGTMA
+29 MA

-127 GQRFSASATRNLV
+127 GQRFSASATRNLA

-151 IVSKGL
+151 LVSKLL
-157 ETQIAMNHG
+157 ETQIDLNHG
-166 SQKFGFFPNRN
+166 KLKFGFFPNRN
-177 HTSNLLSVGFLCGL
+177 HTSNLLSAGFLCGL

-221 SWNISRS
+221 SWNTSRS

-244 GWRSFRKQEIKV
+244 GRRYFGKQEIKV

-276 DRVDKTIEKI
+276 DRVDKTIEKV
-286 EKISWEDGE
+286 EKISWED
-295 DARESL
+295 
-301 GDEDAAGAVKL
+301 EDAASAVKL

-354 VVNRPVALHPESS
+354 VVNRPVAVHPESS

-384 GLVGFLFV
+384 GLVVFLFV
-392 RGAKNIKKA
+392 RGVKNIKKA

-485 APSHIVKSQERLAE
+485 TPSHIVKSQERLAE

-507 SDLKNLPRPFE
+507 SDLNNLPSPFE

-524 QINRL
+524 QIDRL
-529 AETATPDAPLDG
+529 AERSTPDAPLDG
-541 RFYRLSA
+541 RLYRLSA

-612 GEGPVATQR
+612 DEGPVATKG

-645 AAK
+645 KAK

>member
-1 MRDHHQH
+1 
-8 LSRPLVGGLL
+8 
-18 IALIFILALGA
+18 
-29 AGPWPLRTGTMA
+29 MA

-127 GQRFSASATRNLV
+127 GQRFSASATRNLA

-151 IVSKGL
+151 LVSKLL
-157 ETQIAMNHG
+157 ETQIDLNHG
-166 SQKFGFFPNRN
+166 KLKFGFFPNRN
-177 HTSNLLSVGFLCGL
+177 HTSNLLSAGFLCGL

-221 SWNISRS
+221 SWNLSRS

-244 GWRSFRKQEIKV
+244 GRRYFGKQEIKV

-276 DRVDKTIEKI
+276 DRVDKTIEKV
-286 EKISWEDGE
+286 EKISWED
-295 DARESL
+295 
-301 GDEDAAGAVKL
+301 EDAASAVKL

-354 VVNRPVALHPESS
+354 VVNRPVAVHPESS

-384 GLVGFLFV
+384 GLVVFLFV

-485 APSHIVKSQERLAE
+485 TPSHIVKSQERLAE

-507 SDLKNLPRPFE
+507 SDLNNLPSPFE

-524 QINRL
+524 QIDRL
-529 AETATPDAPLDG
+529 AETSTPDAPLDG
-541 RFYRLSA
+541 RLYRLSA

-612 GEGPVATQR
+612 DEGPVATKR

>member
-1 MRDHHQH
+1 
-8 LSRPLVGGLL
+8 
-18 IALIFILALGA
+18 
-29 AGPWPLRTGTMA
+29 MA

-127 GQRFSASATRNLV
+127 GQRFSASATRNLA

-151 IVSKGL
+151 LVSKLL
-157 ETQIAMNHG
+157 ETQIDLNHG
-166 SQKFGFFPNRN
+166 KLKFGFFPNRN
-177 HTSNLLSVGFLCGL
+177 HTSNLLSAGFLCGL

-221 SWNISRS
+221 SWNTSRS

-244 GWRSFRKQEIKV
+244 GRRYFGKQEIKV

-276 DRVDKTIEKI
+276 DRVDKTIEKV
-286 EKISWEDGE
+286 EKISWED
-295 DARESL
+295 
-301 GDEDAAGAVKL
+301 EDAASEVKL
-312 TDLDLRVP
+312 IDLDLRVP

-354 VVNRPVALHPESS
+354 VVNRPVAVHPESS

-384 GLVGFLFV
+384 GLVVFLFV
-392 RGAKNIKKA
+392 RGVKNIKKA

-485 APSHIVKSQERLAE
+485 TPSHIVKSQERLAE

-507 SDLKNLPRPFE
+507 SDLNNLPSPFE

-524 QINRL
+524 QIDRL
-529 AETATPDAPLDG
+529 AERSTPDAPLDG
-541 RFYRLSA
+541 RLYRLSA

-612 GEGPVATQR
+612 DEGPVATKR

>member
-1 MRDHHQH
+1 
-8 LSRPLVGGLL
+8 
-18 IALIFILALGA
+18 
-29 AGPWPLRTGTMA
+29 MA

-127 GQRFSASATRNLV
+127 GQRFSASATRNLA

-151 IVSKGL
+151 LVSKLL
-157 ETQIAMNHG
+157 ETQIDLNHG
-166 SQKFGFFPNRN
+166 KLKFGFFPNRN
-177 HTSNLLSVGFLCGL
+177 HTSNLLSAGFLCGL

-221 SWNISRS
+221 SWNLSRS

-244 GWRSFRKQEIKV
+244 GRRYFGKQEIKV

-276 DRVDKTIEKI
+276 DRVDKTIEKV
-286 EKISWEDGE
+286 EKISW
-295 DARESL
+295 A
-301 GDEDAAGAVKL
+301 DEDAASEVKL

-354 VVNRPVALHPESS
+354 VVNRPVAVHPESS

-384 GLVGFLFV
+384 GLVVFLFV

-485 APSHIVKSQERLAE
+485 TPSHIVKSQERLAE

-507 SDLKNLPRPFE
+507 SDLNNLPSPFE

-524 QINRL
+524 QIDRL
-529 AETATPDAPLDG
+529 AERSTPDAPLDG
-541 RFYRLSA
+541 RLYRLSA

-612 GEGPVATQR
+612 DEGPVATKR

-645 AAK
+645 KAK

>member
-1 MRDHHQH
+1 MRDHHQQ

-18 IALIFILALGA
+18 IGLIFILALGA

-127 GQRFSASATRNLV
+127 GQRFSASATRNLA

-151 IVSKGL
+151 LVSKLL
-157 ETQIAMNHG
+157 ETQIDLNHG
-166 SQKFGFFPNRN
+166 KLKFGFFPNRN
-177 HTSNLLSVGFLCGL
+177 HTSNLLSAGFLCGL

-221 SWNISRS
+221 SWNLSRS

-244 GWRSFRKQEIKV
+244 GRRYFGKQEIKV

-276 DRVDKTIEKI
+276 DRVDKTIEKV
-286 EKISWEDGE
+286 EKISWED
-295 DARESL
+295 
-301 GDEDAAGAVKL
+301 EDAASEVKL

-354 VVNRPVALHPESS
+354 VVNRPVAVHPESS

-384 GLVGFLFV
+384 GLVVFLFV
-392 RGAKNIKKA
+392 RGVKNIKKA

-485 APSHIVKSQERLAE
+485 TPSHIVKSQERLAE

-507 SDLKNLPRPFE
+507 SDLNNLPSPFE

-524 QINRL
+524 QIDRL
-529 AETATPDAPLDG
+529 AERSTPDAPLDG
-541 RFYRLSA
+541 RLYRLSA

-612 GEGPVATQR
+612 DEGPVATKR

-645 AAK
+645 KAK

>member
-1 MRDHHQH
+1 MRDHHQQ

-18 IALIFILALGA
+18 IGLIFILALGA

-127 GQRFSASATRNLV
+127 GQRFSASATRNLA

-151 IVSKGL
+151 LVSKLL
-157 ETQIAMNHG
+157 ETQIDLNHG
-166 SQKFGFFPNRN
+166 KLKFGFFPNRN
-177 HTSNLLSVGFLCGL
+177 HTSNLLSAGFLCGL
-191 GIVFQSVRNKNFYRL
+191 GIIFQSVRNKNFYRL

-244 GWRSFRKQEIKV
+244 GRRYFGKQEIKV

-276 DRVDKTIEKI
+276 DRVNKTIEKV
-286 EKISWEDGE
+286 EKISWEDE
-295 DARESL
+295 DSASE
-301 GDEDAAGAVKL
+301 VKL

-354 VVNRPVALHPESS
+354 VVNRPVAVHPESS

-384 GLVGFLFV
+384 GLVVFLFV

-485 APSHIVKSQERLAE
+485 TPSHIVKSQERLAE

-507 SDLKNLPRPFE
+507 SDLNNLPSPFE

-524 QINRL
+524 QIDRL
-529 AETATPDAPLDG
+529 AETSTPDAPLDG
-541 RFYRLSA
+541 RLYRLSA

-584 AALFYNPDEVKKGW
+584 AALFYNPDEVEKGW

-612 GEGPVATQR
+612 DEGPVATKR

>member
-1 MRDHHQH
+1 MLGGRLMRDHHQQ

-18 IALIFILALGA
+18 IGLIFILALGA

-127 GQRFSASATRNLV
+127 GQRFSASATRNLA

-151 IVSKGL
+151 LVSKLL
-157 ETQIAMNHG
+157 ETQIDLNHG
-166 SQKFGFFPNRN
+166 KLKFGFFPNRN
-177 HTSNLLSVGFLCGL
+177 HTSNLLSAGFLCGL

-221 SWNISRS
+221 SWNLSRS

-244 GWRSFRKQEIKV
+244 GRRYFGKQEIKV

-276 DRVDKTIEKI
+276 DRVDKTIEKV
-286 EKISWEDGE
+286 EKISW
-295 DARESL
+295 A
-301 GDEDAAGAVKL
+301 DEDAASEVKL

-354 VVNRPVALHPESS
+354 VVNRPVAVHPESS

-384 GLVGFLFV
+384 GLVVFLFV
-392 RGAKNIKKA
+392 RGVKNIKKA

-485 APSHIVKSQERLAE
+485 TPSHIVKSQERLAE

-507 SDLKNLPRPFE
+507 SDLNNLPSPFE

-524 QINRL
+524 QIDRL
-529 AETATPDAPLDG
+529 AERSTPDAPLDG
-541 RFYRLSA
+541 RLYRLSA

-612 GEGPVATQR
+612 DEGPVATKR

-645 AAK
+645 KAK

>member
-1 MRDHHQH
+1 MKDPQQQ

-18 IALIFILALGA
+18 IALIFLLALGA
-29 AGPWPLRTGTMA
+29 AGPWHLRTGTMA
-41 LALGILMGFAPPVIR
+41 LALGILMSFSPPVIR
-56 FRKPV
+56 FGKPV
-61 VFLSAGFLIFG
+61 VILSAGFFIFS
-72 LASFLPAGIFG
+72 LASFLPAGVFG

-88 ENLKGLGVETGDL
+88 ENLKDLGVATGDL
-101 VAIQSKQALEYHLSF
+101 AVIQWKQALEYHLSF

-127 GQRFSASATRNLV
+127 GQRFSASATRNLA

-151 IVSKGL
+151 LVSKLL
-157 ETQIAMNHG
+157 ETQIDLNQLG
-166 SQKFGFFPNRN
+166 RQKFGFFPNRN

-206 AASSVAAGVI
+206 AASLIAAGVI

-228 GIALCLAGPL
+228 GIVLCLAGPF

-244 GWRSFRKQEIKV
+244 GRRYFGKQELKV
-256 LGLVVLLAGGV
+256 LGLGVLLGGGV

-276 DRVDKTIEKI
+276 DRVDKTVEKI
-286 EKISWEDGE
+286 EKISWEDG
-295 DARESL
+295 
-301 GDEDAAGAVKL
+301 DAASAVKF

-349 REQTI
+349 RKETI
-354 VVNRPVALHPESS
+354 VVNNSVAAHPESS

-379 AACVL
+379 AVCIL
-384 GLVGFLFV
+384 GLVGFFFV
-392 RGAKNIKKA
+392 RGAANIKKA

-444 SQNPVARESEPTKFS
+444 SQNPVDKEFVSRRFS
-459 RWSSLALAL
+459 RRSSLALSL

-485 APSHIVKSQERLAE
+485 TSPHIVKSGERLSE
-499 GVAIYGRV
+499 GVAVYKRV
-507 SDLKNLPRPFE
+507 SDLNNPLPPFE

-524 QINRL
+524 QISSW
-529 AETATPDAPLDG
+529 AESSVQAAPLEG

-548 LALLPLN
+548 LASLPLD
-555 FEREK
+555 FEREE
-560 TARNFGIDRALTPYS
+560 TARNFEIDRALIPFS
-575 VSIPLLHAS
+575 LNIPLLQAS
-584 AALFYNPDEVKKGW
+584 SALFYNPDEVKKGW
-598 SAAVE
+598 VAAVE
-603 RAKAVDQIQ
+603 RAKAVDQVKD
-612 GEGPVATQR
+612 EGPVATKR
-621 ALRVIAKSVA
+621 VLRVIAKSIVKN
-631 RSPQLKELAEEIGE
+631 PGLKGSAEEIGGL
-645 AAK
+645 